1 MNKVKLFFTT
11 IVITI
16 ILCSTALCVNNKV
29 ILRYCLNDNAT
40 VSIYIYNVSLGQ
52 SIKTLIQNQPQSQGS
67 HEVEWDGSSNNG
79 DVGTGNYVYRIY
91 AVINGSTY
99 LKEEQLHYIK

>member
-1 MNKVKLFFTT
+1 MNKIKLFFAIIVTILIFNNSAYCVQNKVKLH
-11 IVITI
+11 
-16 ILCSTALCVNNKV
+16 
-29 ILRYCLNDNAT
+29 YCLNENAT

-52 SIKTLIQNQPQSQGS
+52 SIKTLIQNQPQAQGS